1 MPPRTKT
8 DRLKGDVTAAFK
20 VISSGH
26 LGLTRAEMFVANAI
40 LRHVGAKDDTCFPSV
55 ERLAAMSKIAPR
67 NVINATNALCTG
79 PGRLFD
85 KFRKAG
91 KGKTSTC
98 NYTPRWQRF
107 RELESDIEDI
117 FMGRHEDDEGSNS
130 DASVTLNSDAS
141 VTLTPVQLTPVYH
154 PLSPT
159 ASQASSSVA
168 EPEPETQ
175 SEPKRRSALDDDR
188 IRLKVVPRSNAP
200 MRGERKASERWNAD
214 LLRCGQRIY
223 GEVIEWLPE
232 AVADEATQEERQ
244 KYHQGAAHIARR
256 LLEAGH
262 LDLAACVSM
271 AAGGQ
276 SDDGRRAARRDA
288 AG

>member
-1 MPPRTKT
+1 MPPRGKT
-8 DRLKGDVTAAFK
+8 DRQKGDVTAAFK

-40 LRHVGAKDDTCFPSV
+40 LRHVGATDDTCFPSV

-107 RELESDIEDI
+107 RELHSDIEAI
-117 FMGRHEDDEGSNS
+117 FMGRYDDDEGSNS

-141 VTLTPVQLTPVYH
+141 VTLTPVQLTPVNH

-159 ASQASSSVA
+159 TSQASSSVA
-168 EPEPETQ
+168 EPEPKTQ
-175 SEPKRRSALDDDR
+175 SKPKPRSALDEDG
-188 IRLKVVPRSNAP
+188 IRLKVAPKADAPIRS
-200 MRGERKASERWNAD
+200 ERKASERWNAD
-214 LLRCGQRIY
+214 LLRCGSRIY

-232 AVADEATQEERQ
+232 RIAEEATREERQ
-244 KYHQGAAHIARR
+244 KYHRGISFIRDK
-256 LLEAGH
+256 LMEAGK
-262 LDLAACVSM
+262 LELAANVSKYCL
-271 AAGGQ
+271 Q
-276 SDDGRRAARRDA
+276 
-288 AG
+288 